1 NTLELL
7 ANKKID
13 YITFTSSTTVE
24 FFVEKIGAEHLD
36 VINCAKCV
44 SIGPQ
49 TSKKCGELG
58 INVDIE
64 AEQYTIQG
72 MLDAILKDA
81 EK

>member
-1 NTLELL
+1 
-7 ANKKID
+7 
-13 YITFTSSTTVE
+13 V
-24 FFVEKIGAEHLD
+24 D
-36 VINCAKCV
+36 VINTAKCV

-58 INVDIE
+58 VNVDIE
-64 AEQYTIQG
+64 AETYTIQG